1 MTINKSDIV
10 ICQHFHEDG
19 SSKVRPILVVKKL
32 NDYEFYGYPITSKDH
47 RNDFRARCMILL
59 DWQTEGLYKTSFV
72 TIKFNDKWQKRKY
85 NLSQVAGDG
94 PIGRLSDTD
103 MRRLNTLIQNTTQE
117 DKARLTESL
126 DLNAIYK
133 DDQRTFGFLS
143 EITYADAV
151 YVLKSGKILDTKGPF
166 ENQQHEN
173 IALYNK
179 DRYGI
184 DDLDENNG
192 SKLMNQAN
200 AIRVT
205 PWLKSLYLPKRPVS
219 EEQCQSLTNW
229 ISKLKLSKDNPLMIS
244 TLDGSDYFEV
254 NRKLPAT
261 QIVDI
266 IKDYYVSGH
275 LSENLREA
283 LTEAEE
289 SLNIN
294 DSVVIINTNDVFEG
308 LHGDILSIVDDTV
321 TVEIVDFPSNNG
333 EKRITQMFD
342 IDNVMKE

>member
-1 MTINKSDIV
+1 MNFNKYDIV
-10 ICQHFHEDG
+10 VC
-19 SSKVRPILVVKKL
+19 
-32 NDYEFYGYPITSKDH
+32 KDI
-47 RNDFRARCMILL
+47 N
-59 DWQTEGLYKTSFV
+59 
-72 TIKFNDKWQKRKY
+72 
-85 NLSQVAGDG
+85 
-94 PIGRLSDTD
+94 
-103 MRRLNTLIQNTTQE
+103 
-117 DKARLTESL
+117 ESL

-173 IALYNK
+173 IALYNN

-205 PWLKSLYLPKRPVS
+205 PWLKSLYIPKRSVS
-219 EEQCQSLTNW
+219 EEQCQALIKW
-229 ISKLKLSKDNPLMIS
+229 ISKLKISKDNPLMIS
-244 TLDGSDYFEV
+244 TLDGSDYFEITTKV
-254 NRKLPAT
+254 PAT

-308 LHGDILSIVDDTV
+308 LHGDVLSIFDDTV
-321 TVEIVDFPSNNG
+321 TVEIIDFPSNNG
-333 EKRITQMFD
+333 QKRITQMFD